1 MKSKFYELLCN
12 SDIVNSVLKTN
23 GSGGAENLILLFIWG
38 GGCFNCW
45 WVRCGGVGQKVLF
58 GTG

>member
-23 GSGGAENLILLFIWG
+23 GSGGAENLILLFLWG
-38 GGCFNCW
+38 EDVLIVGG
-45 WVRCGGVGQKVLF
+45 
-58 GTG
+58 